1 MVIVADSALQLNY
14 ETIKSLGIEVVE
26 YPLYLNGDPYPV
38 SISMSREEKD
48 KLRLLLKD
56 KNNKVTTSGL
66 REEDLLRIY
75 NKYKGEKII
84 SLHQSGKASTVTAAV
99 IKKVLSENS
108 DLDVTYIDA
117 HHLTAAYSVIVLAA
131 SAAVK
136 EGKSFDEVI
145 RLIDVIR
152 ENTNHLGVVYDLF
165 YLHRTGRIGLA
176 KAILGTAMKI
186 ISILGSSDEPGV
198 LKAIGKVK
206 TSAQA
211 NQRFVKI
218 IKEDIEAKSG
228 TGITGVISIIG
239 PHEKDAE
246 NLKRLI
252 ETLGDD
258 IGISTDIGI
267 HYTNHSNMP
276 HAGPDFYDIGY
287 IVYGE

>member
-1 MVIVADSALQLNY
+1 MVIVADSALQLSY
-14 ETIKSLGIEVVE
+14 ETIKFLGIEVVE
-26 YPLYLNGDPYPV
+26 YPMYLNGEPYPV

-56 KNNKVTTSGL
+56 KENKVTTSGL
-66 REEDLLRIY
+66 KEEDLLGIY
-75 NKYKGEKII
+75 TKYKGEKII

-99 IKKVLSENS
+99 INKVLSENS
-108 DLDVTYIDA
+108 DLDISYIDA
-117 HHLTAAYSVIVLAA
+117 HHLTAAYSVIVYAA
-131 SAAVK
+131 AIAVK

-145 RLIDVIR
+145 KLIKKIR
-152 ENTNHLGVVYDLF
+152 ANTNHLGVVYDLF

-206 TSAQA
+206 NSAQA

-218 IKEDIEAKSG
+218 IREDIEKKSG
-228 TGITGVISIIG
+228 TGIKGVISVIG

-246 NLKRLI
+246 HLKILVT
-252 ETLGDD
+252 TLGEN
-258 IGISTDIGI
+258 IGIYTDIEI

-287 IVYGE
+287 IVHG